1 MKSNFDYQIEPSDYS
16 LREGIAISNLDGRL
30 WKEIGKDIGRFFG
43 DEALV
48 RARVGVEAYYLIA
61 LSEIK
66 VIRKLSSKEILTL
79 KSLHNKIDQKTY
91 IRIRKIEKTLRHD
104 VMSMTYIFKE
114 ILKKEKILTDIL
126 DKGWVHWALTSE
138 DVDNI
143 ARNILL
149 KNFLKEI
156 YLPYYKKLLFTFLRK
171 INETKDIVIPGKT
184 HLQTATPTL
193 LGKELSIY
201 AVRLSEIYS
210 KINNFKIEAKLMG
223 ATGNLSAQKNSYPK
237 IDWIK
242 FGKNFINS
250 FGLIPNIFTTQIDPK
265 NSLVTLFS
273 LIQLS
278 NSIIIDISQDMR
290 LMIGFDWLKQTI
302 NVKEIG
308 SSAMPQKVNPIDFE
322 NAQGNALLS
331 NWIFE
336 GLIRKLPISWLQR
349 DLVDKTIQRN
359 LGLPFGY
366 STISLISLSK
376 GLQRINPDKEK
387 ILKELD
393 SDWTIIS
400 EGIQTYLRS
409 QKISNAYEI
418 IKRKTRGKNYNREDL
433 KIIIQSL
440 NVSKKIKSKLLQITP
455 QKYIGEGKKI
465 INLAISKINKN
476 IR

>member
-1 MKSNFDYQIEPSDYS
+1 MDKTFDYKIDSNNLS
-16 LREGIAISNLDGRL
+16 LREGTATSNLDGRL
-30 WKEIGKDIGRFFG
+30 WNEIGKNIGRFFG

-48 RARVGVEAYYLIA
+48 RARVGIEANYLIA

-79 KSLHNKIDQKTY
+79 KNLHKKIDQKTY
-91 IRIRKIEKTLRHD
+91 VQIRKIEKTLRHD
-104 VMSMTYIFKE
+104 VMSMTYIFKK
-114 ILKKEKILTDIL
+114 ILKKEKILTDIV
-126 DKGWVHWALTSE
+126 DKEWVHWALTSE
-138 DVDNI
+138 DIDNI
-143 ARNILL
+143 ARSILL

-156 YLPYYKKLLFTFLRK
+156 YLPYCKKILFTFLRK
-171 INETKDIVIPGKT
+171 INATKDIVIPGKT

-193 LGKELSIY
+193 LGKELAIY

-242 FGKNFINS
+242 FSKNFIKS
-250 FGLIPNIFTTQIDPK
+250 FGLTPNIFTTQIDPK
-265 NSLVTLFS
+265 NNLVTLFS
-273 LIQLS
+273 LTQLL
-278 NSIIIDISQDMR
+278 NTIIIDISQDMR
-290 LMIGFDWLKQTI
+290 LMIGFDWLKQTV
-302 NVKEIG
+302 NTKEIG

-336 GLIRKLPISWLQR
+336 GLIRQLPISWLQR

-366 STISLISLSK
+366 STISLISLCK
-376 GLQRINPDKEK
+376 GLQRISPKKEK
-387 ILKELD
+387 VLKELD
-393 SDWTIIS
+393 SDWTVIS

-409 QKISNAYEI
+409 QKIPNAYEI
-418 IKRKTRGKNYNREDL
+418 IKRKTRGKNHNREDI
-433 KIIIQSL
+433 KKIIQSL
-440 NVSKKIKSKLLQITP
+440 NVSKKIKTKLLQITP
-455 QKYIGEGKKI
+455 QKYIGESKTI
-465 INLAISKINKN
+465 IKLAISKINKN